1 MWAPAHPIS
10 EADVRQLIVGKRR
23 FFKEAF
29 RLQTDHDWYTRFG
42 HSALYPG
49 DAEGE

>member
-23 FFKEAF
+23 FFKMLLAN
-29 RLQTDHDWYTRFG
+29 
-42 HSALYPG
+42 PG
-49 DAEGE
+49 